1 MSQSLKAVLGASIVI
16 GLIGCVTWLPD
27 IPGTWHRTARWIA
40 LAMVLLPIPVLV
52 WANKR
57 SEKAPEFLWKLGAT
71 PFERDGFCF
80 LIVPEKHE
88 NKPCLTIHYQN
99 QYGGRCE
106 ATVGIGTTWTLFS
119 KYPNIKG
126 FSVGL
131 KLQPGE
137 YGFATFA
144 VPFPPN
150 IKGKTA
156 SLDVSA
162 SVKYPDGRGKLLR
175 FRNGLEVGAADC
187 SFWKEG
193 LQALGAAAGSLI
205 FTQPARMKLSVPFDG
220 DSAVTEVT
228 QVRSRSIWSSQ
239 SS

>member
-1 MSQSLKAVLGASIVI
+1 MVVI
-16 GLIGCVTWLPD
+16 
-27 IPGTWHRTARWIA
+27 
-40 LAMVLLPIPVLV
+40 PIPVLI

-57 SEKAPEFLWKLGAT
+57 SEKAPEFLWRLGVT

-80 LIVPEKHE
+80 LIVPEKYE
-88 NKPCLTIHYQN
+88 GKPCLTIHYQN
-99 QYGGRCE
+99 QYAGRCE

-126 FSVGL
+126 FTVGFRVG
-131 KLQPGE
+131 PGE
-137 YGFATFA
+137 YGFATFTL
-144 VPFPPN
+144 PLPPN
-150 IKGKTA
+150 IKGKTV

-175 FRNGLEVGAADC
+175 FRNGLQVGAADV

-205 FTQPARMKLSVPFDG
+205 VTQPARIKLSMPFDG
-220 DSAVTEVT
+220 DSAVTEAT
-228 QVRSRSIWSSQ
+228 QVRSQSIWSYDKRADTHHQ
-239 SS
+239 HV